1 MLSVLTKPEVI
12 ITHESDLDGLLSGIL
27 LRRLAQKLYSAEIPL
42 KAYHYNEWKQR
53 QMDDRSAWIAD
64 FAFEQRLDKP
74 NWVIIDHHP
83 YDHEPKNATVIYD
96 SNKSASL
103 LCYEL
108 CKAAGIQSEELDRLV
123 HYSNVADLFLQDDP
137 DFTLANDYA
146 NLVKTY
152 GFWNLMTLI
161 DGRIESL
168 IDHPLLEVMA
178 IKRKVED
185 PLGFEWS
192 KKNVVQIS
200 KQVGVVETIIG
211 NNNLIVNRMLEEHT
225 SDFPVLVT
233 LYRRSNGAIFASIRS
248 KNGEALKVAEILKGG
263 GHPNACGAML
273 PKSIRSFQDAIDYL
287 KKTLNPSLPKNQGLT
302 SLDAIFEELEM

>member
-1 MLSVLTKPEVI
+1 MLSGLTKPEVI
-12 ITHESDLDGLLSGIL
+12 ITHESDLDGLLSGVL
-27 LRRLAQKLYSAEIPL
+27 LKRLAQKLYSTDVPL

-53 QMDDRSAWIAD
+53 QFNEQAAWVAD
-64 FAFEQRLDKP
+64 FAFERRLDRP

-83 YDHEPKNATVIYD
+83 FENQPKNATVIYNPD
-96 SNKSASL
+96 KSASL

-108 CKAAGIQSEELDRLV
+108 CKEADIQSKELDLLV
-123 HYSNVADLFLQDDP
+123 HYSNVADLFLQENP
-137 DFTLANDYA
+137 DFTIANDYA

-152 GFWNLMTLI
+152 GFWNLMTLV

-168 IDHPLLEVMA
+168 INHLEVMA
-178 IKRKVED
+178 VKRKVED

-192 KKNVVQIS
+192 KKNVVQINR
-200 KQVGVVETIIG
+200 QVAVVETIIG
-211 NNNLIVNRMLEEHT
+211 NNNLIVNRMLDEHT
-225 SDFPVLVT
+225 SDFPVLIT

-263 GHPNACGAML
+263 GHPNACGAMM
-273 PKSIRSFQDAIDYL
+273 PKSVRSFQDAIDYL

-302 SLDAIFEELEM
+302 SLNAIFEELEG